1 MATPDQ
7 LQKLAQQST
16 YLTEKS
22 SASVLEDGFD
32 RDRLA
37 RELATSIKLEAT
49 RQKIDDTKKRAITT
63 ARDYNEF
70 KNMVLMADQTPV
82 STKEMQ
88 NFGNQVTKAS
98 QHHGREETNN
108 SQVFSR
114 ISGAG
119 KPESRGRT
127 SRSAKRREGKRAAQK
142 AQQKSAAEVLAAAA
156 LGGKGLEEKGPVAPK
171 SHVNFAR
178 DWERHCKTDHQRVAY
193 LMQFGSQQTIAKIF
207 KPCLDFM
214 LLGTLLSLFE
224 KHLGQCGSVQA
235 GKGAAAK
242 EPISIRAGEAGTTA
256 DANSS
261 NDASSQTSN
270 AECVK
275 NDSGR
280 RSSGHSADSSSDARK
295 IGDFLVAF
303 STLDTFPGTLKLM
316 GNSACQL
323 GARLA
328 KTVAERLGQDEV
340 ATEVLP
346 VAKLFEDCISAP
358 DLPKAA
364 AVDEGPNDGT
374 DVILRDSDDGN
385 ESEHTADSD
394 DDESEESDDS
404 SSSDSD

>member
-16 YLTEKS
+16 YMTEKS

-88 NFGNQVTKAS
+88 NFGSQVTKAS

-127 SRSAKRREGKRAAQK
+127 SRSAKRREGKRAALK
-142 AQQKSAAEVLAAAA
+142 AQQKSAAEILAAAA

-178 DWERHCKTDHQRVAY
+178 DWERHCKNDHQRIAY

-224 KHLGQCGSVQA
+224 KRLGQCNVHA
-235 GKGAAAK
+235 AYGAATK
-242 EPISIRAGEAGTTA
+242 RSIGASEAGSAA
-256 DANSS
+256 DANLEEEVKVEPSP
-261 NDASSQTSN
+261 TSKGTSTN
-270 AECVK
+270 TLDGECLE
-275 NDSGR
+275 NN
-280 RSSGHSADSSSDARK
+280 SAGSELSTDSSDVRK

-316 GNSACQL
+316 GNNACQL

-328 KTVAERLGQDEV
+328 KTVAARLGQDEIS
-340 ATEVLP
+340 TEVQA
-346 VAKLFEDCISAP
+346 VAKLFEDCITGP
-358 DLPKAA
+358 NLPKAA
-364 AVDEGPNDGT
+364 DEEGAG
-374 DVILRDSDDGN
+374 RDSND
-385 ESEHTADSD
+385 ESEHAADSD